1 MHGLNPLHARDSRFP
16 ELDAIRL
23 GFLSPH
29 TSLHIYFRQIRPSTE
44 HAIPRP
50 IPRSQ
55 AIQIPSSFAVLQAA
69 FRCELDVAHTPRRP
83 GRSTP
88 KANRCQCENMKM
100 ITDNLLKRS
109 AIHTDGQGLPATRS
123 LKSGQNEVPEI
134 GKDTSKQM
142 RMPTIIMI
150 CRFPAT
156 ASCSALI
163 FLRYINASLFIY
175 YISHALSEKACK
187 MLHWKF
193 SNSLNLK
200 WKRVC
205 CSDPFRSSSHFEEIR
220 YF

>member
-156 ASCSALI
+156 ASCFALI
-163 FLRYINASLFIY
+163 FLRACLFITFPMHSAKKLAGFY
-175 YISHALSEKACK
+175 TE
-187 MLHWKF
+187 
-193 SNSLNLK
+193 NS
-200 WKRVC
+200 RT
-205 CSDPFRSSSHFEEIR
+205 H
-220 YF
+220 